1 MATLTQTVRWDLR
14 LQLRSFI
21 YPATVVSTALICGF
35 ILVLPV
41 ETLPMEWAAFFVFM
55 DPALIG
61 LSFVGAIVL
70 MEKAEGTI
78 FALGVTPMAP
88 ATYVAAKT
96 ITLTLLAFAS
106 GLIVAYVAADHI
118 ELWRL
123 LVALTLSSTFAVLVG
138 LACVAR
144 VPSMN
149 KLMITLLWVEIII
162 LLPVLA
168 HFAVLPDA
176 FTPVLALI
184 PSYAILVAISL
195 SLQPDE
201 VPLWAEIYA
210 YGYLLLWCVIG
221 WFWAIR
227 EYTRS
232 IVTEGR

>member
-41 ETLPMEWAAFFVFM
+41 QALPADWAAFFVFM

-78 FALGVTPMAP
+78 FALGVTPMRP

-106 GLIVAYVAADHI
+106 GLVVAYVAADRI

-123 LVALTLSSTFAVLVG
+123 LAALTLSSTFAVLVG

-144 VPSMN
+144 VPTMN

-162 LLPVLA
+162 LLPVLV
-168 HFAVLPDA
+168 HFAVLPETL
-176 FTPVLALI
+176 TPVLALI
-184 PSYAILVAISL
+184 PSYAILVAITL
-195 SLQPDE
+195 SLEPVD
-201 VPLWAEIYA
+201 VSVWKEIYA
-210 YGYLLLWCVIG
+210 YGYLALWCALG
-221 WFWAIR
+221 WFWALR
-227 EYTRS
+227 EYTRN

>member
-1 MATLTQTVRWDLR
+1 MASLSRTMQWDLR
-14 LQLRSFI
+14 LQLRSFV

-41 ETLPMEWAAFFVFM
+41 QALAIDWATFFVFM

-78 FALGVTPMAP
+78 YALGVTPMQP

-106 GLIVAYVAADHI
+106 GLVVAYVAADEI
-118 ELWRL
+118 DLLRL
-123 LVALTLSSTFAVLVG
+123 LIALTLSSTFAVLVG

-149 KLMITLLWVEIII
+149 KLMITLLWVEVIF
-162 LLPVLA
+162 LLPLLA
-168 HFAVLPDA
+168 YFAVVPDA
-176 FTPVLALI
+176 LTPLFALI
-184 PSYAILVAISL
+184 PTYAILLAIELGLDPS
-195 SLQPDE
+195 PA
-201 VPLWAEIYA
+201 PLWVELYA
-210 YGYLLLWCVIG
+210 YGYLALWCVIG
-221 WFWAIR
+221 WFWALR
-227 EYTRS
+227 EYTRN